1 MLTEIMNR
9 LIHELDDD
17 DLTDLLSRVAAEQ
30 RRRQRGRMASRP
42 GLVDERRQ
50 MRGYAPHGDRR

>member
-9 LIHELDDD
+9 FIRELNDD
-17 DLTDLLSRVAAEQ
+17 DLADLLTRVAAEQ
-30 RRRQRGRMASRP
+30 RRRQRGRLASRP
-42 GLVDERRQ
+42 SLVDERRQ